1 MEKQSESAASSV
13 ENVSPPTGPNTQAGG
28 GRRLK
33 RRHYVARS
41 LLAALF
47 LLGAALSVAPQG
59 RAAARALLLLPALVT
74 AKQPGA
80 LVANGDPVRHST
92 TTVDSRGGTV
102 YLDIYEPDVPAPL
115 LPGSREGVV
124 IIPGV
129 GDERKDSQLINL
141 SESLAREGVV
151 VMDLTTATLIAEQL
165 TPDDGDA
172 VTQAV
177 LRLEQWPGVGAGR
190 IGIFGISGGGAL
202 ACLAAADPR
211 LHDKLAF
218 MLLFGGYF
226 DASTL
231 LRDFGRRALV
241 ADGQSQPWQPNPVPV
256 QVLANTIASTLPAD
270 QAAILSNT
278 FTPPFSPLPP
288 STLATLSPGAVA
300 AYHLL
305 AGDDAAHVD
314 ANLAAL
320 SPPMKALLTQL
331 SPSTV
336 VGQISTPIYLL
347 HDRNDQYVPFTES
360 REFDAA
366 LTRLGRPHDFVE
378 FNIFAHVEVR
388 SGLGLGPLLGD
399 AGSLYRILTELLA
412 PAS

>member
-1 MEKQSESAASSV
+1 MDEKPAIAESDSEGHASPSSSQGAV
-13 ENVSPPTGPNTQAGG
+13 TPA
-28 GRRLK
+28 LK
-33 RRHYVARS
+33 LKWRHYVARG

-47 LLGAALSVAPQG
+47 LLGALLSVVPQG
-59 RAAARALLLLPALVT
+59 RAVARAMLLLPALVT

-80 LVANGDPVRHST
+80 LVANGEPVRHST
-92 TTVDSRGGTV
+92 TTVSSRGGTV

-115 LPGSREGVV
+115 RPGAREGVV

-151 VMDLTTATLIAEQL
+151 VMDLTTPTLIAEQL

-172 VTQAV
+172 VVQAV
-177 LRLEQWPGVGAGR
+177 LRLERWPGVSADR

-202 ACLAAADPR
+202 GCLAAADPR
-211 LHDKLAF
+211 LQGKLAYL
-218 MLLFGGYF
+218 LLFGGYF
-226 DASTL
+226 NAATL

-241 ADGQSQPWQPNPVPV
+241 VDSKSEPWQPNAVPV
-256 QVLANTIASTLPAD
+256 EVLANTIASTLPEDEATPLRK
-270 QAAILSNT
+270 A
-278 FTPPFSPLPP
+278 FTPSFTPLPP
-288 STLATLSPGAVA
+288 ATLAALSPGAQA

-305 AGDDAAHVD
+305 AGDEPAQVD
-314 ANLAAL
+314 TNLAAL
-320 SPPMKALLTQL
+320 TPQMQTLLQAL

-336 VGQISTPIYLL
+336 VARIHSPIYLL
-347 HDRNDQYVPFTES
+347 HDRNDVYVPFTES

-366 LTRLGRPHDFVE
+366 LTQLGRPHDFVE

-399 AGSLYRILTELLA
+399 AGSLFRILTELLA

>member
-1 MEKQSESAASSV
+1 MLHQIFRRGSARGAPPSEQRAGSAR
-13 ENVSPPTGPNTQAGG
+13 G
-28 GRRLK
+28 LK
-33 RRHYVARS
+33 RRHYAARGI
-41 LLAALF
+41 LAVLF
-47 LLGAALSVAPQG
+47 LVGVLFSVMPQG

-80 LVANGDPVRHST
+80 LIANGEPVRHST

-102 YLDIYEPDVPAPL
+102 YLDIYEPDEPAPL
-115 LPGSREGVV
+115 LPGVREGVV

-141 SESLAREGVV
+141 AESLAREGVV
-151 VMDLTTATLIAEQL
+151 VMALTTHTLIGEEL
-165 TPDDGDA
+165 TPADGDA

-177 LRLEQWPGVGAGR
+177 LRLERWPGVGAGR

-211 LHDKLAF
+211 VQAKVAF
-218 MLLFGGYF
+218 ILLFGSYF
-226 DASTL
+226 NAATL

-241 ADGQSQPWQPNPVPV
+241 VDGQSQVWQPNAVPV
-256 QVLANTIASTLPAD
+256 QVLANTIASTLSPDEGAL
-270 QAAILSNT
+270 LSGT
-278 FTPPFSPLPP
+278 FTPPFTPLPP
-288 STLATLSPGAVA
+288 AAQAALSPGAAA

-305 AGDDAAHVD
+305 AGDDPTRVD
-314 ANLAAL
+314 EYLAAL
-320 SPPMKALLTQL
+320 TPQMQTLLREL
-331 SPSTV
+331 SPSAV
-336 VGQISTPIYLL
+336 VGQITAPIYLL
-347 HDRNDQYVPFTES
+347 HDRNDVYVPFTES

-366 LTRLGRPHDFVE
+366 LTQLRRPHDFVE

-388 SGLGLGPLLGD
+388 TGLGLGPLLGD
-399 AGSLYRILTELLA
+399 AGKLFRILTELLA